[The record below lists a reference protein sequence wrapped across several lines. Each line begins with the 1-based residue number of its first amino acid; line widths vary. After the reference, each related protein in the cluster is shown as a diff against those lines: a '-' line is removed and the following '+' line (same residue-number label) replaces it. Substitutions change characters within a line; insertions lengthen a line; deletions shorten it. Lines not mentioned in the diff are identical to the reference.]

1 VTGGVTLRSP
11 LALQA
16 AVLGAALGPFL
27 FVSALIYARG
37 VGFYHFDDWNYVLAM
52 EHLAQH
58 DWRALF
64 TSVCEHRPI
73 AAKLGFY
80 VTYRLGLDTT
90 PLIYAGLLAKLV
102 TVLLIVRGVREPGAG
117 RSPLAPLDVLLA
129 FVASVFVFSP
139 VQAWAFARA
148 VYAEIFL
155 CALGAVAV
163 VFGLS
168 QRRWAWLALGLVVS
182 LTSTPGWFALI
193 PTLVA
198 VMVLGAVS
206 SGTARVEIRH
216 VVLLGGLLALLAAYA
231 ARYDHPNE
239 LQLCGHPSITAAV
252 GAAARAPLDFGGAL
266 LRFIGFPVAFVPSL
280 GGLPVVQG
288 LAGLL
293 FVVFAVMRLV
303 SVRGRMDF
311 GATLLVWT
319 LVVCLAITL
328 TRHPVLPPSAFP
340 VNFAYSGYVMPGWA
354 TAAVLAILWIRELGR
369 ADWLRRGLTVAVAL
383 VCAGGVTSYAAGT
396 RVMLDTMSGIGY
408 YRDLYREGIILGKS
422 EPMEVARKLYAP
434 WPEFV
439 VRGTSAL
446 RTMGDFPRSWKE
458 GER

>member
-1 VTGGVTLRSP
+1 MTGTVTLRSP

-16 AVLGAALGPFL
+16 ACLGAALAPLL

-37 VGFYHFDDWNYVLAM
+37 IGFYHFDDWNYVLAM
-52 EHLAQH
+52 EYLARH

-102 TVLLIVRGVREPGAG
+102 TVLLIVRGAREPGAG
-117 RSPLAPLDVLLA
+117 RSPLAPWDVLVA
-129 FVASVFVFSP
+129 FVASVFVFSTA
-139 VQAWAFARA
+139 QAWAFARS

-155 CALGAVAV
+155 CALGAVSF
-163 VFGLS
+163 VFGLTH
-168 QRRWAWLALGLVVS
+168 RRWAWLVLGLVLSV
-182 LTSTPGWFALI
+182 TSTPGWIALI

-206 SGTARVEIRH
+206 DGTARVEVRH
-216 VVLLGGLLALLAAYA
+216 MVLLGALLALLAAHA

-239 LQLCGHPSITAAV
+239 LRLCDHPTLSAAV
-252 GAAARAPLDFGGAL
+252 GAAARAPLDFAGAF
-266 LRFIGFPVAFVPSL
+266 LRFIGFPVALLPSL

-293 FVVFAVMRLV
+293 FVVFAAVRTV
-303 SVRGRMDF
+303 SVRGNVDF
-311 GATLLVWT
+311 GATLLMWT
-319 LVVCLAITL
+319 LVVGLAITL
-328 TRHPVLPPSAFP
+328 TRNPVLPPSAFP

-354 TAAVLAILWIRELGR
+354 TAVVLAILWIRESIR
-369 ADWLRRGLTVAVAL
+369 ADWRRRSLTVAVAL
-383 VCAGGVTSYAAGT
+383 VCAGGVASYAAGT
-396 RVMLDTMSGIGY
+396 RVMLDTMSGIAY

-422 EPMEVARKLYAP
+422 EPMEVARTLYAP

-446 RTMGDFPRSWKE
+446 RTLGDFPRSWRE